1 MDLEKSYEL
10 ARGLIEDD
18 GRREDG
24 LIKIFNQISSQAS
37 TTLDETRKG
46 IKKRKAEIIVNCGIG
61 YRENESMKASVPGGR
76 EEARYTQGGVPRIA
90 IKDPQNNN
98 HMFYF
103 SRPLGIFIR
112 GEPKEEH
119 GVYYCRI
126 IDERI

>member
-46 IKKRKAEIIVNCGIG
+46 IKKRKAEIIVNKYI
-61 YRENESMKASVPGGR
+61 P
-76 EEARYTQGGVPRIA
+76 
-90 IKDPQNNN
+90 
-98 HMFYF
+98 
-103 SRPLGIFIR
+103 
-112 GEPKEEH
+112 
-119 GVYYCRI
+119 
-126 IDERI
+126 